1 MQKYLSI
8 FIDESGDFGKFN
20 SIAPYYLVTMLFHN
34 QSNNIA
40 KEIVNLDNSLD
51 KRGYT
56 NHYLHTGP
64 LIRKEEVYVYLS
76 IDERKHILNSFM
88 AFVTKV
94 DFTYKTFIVEKS
106 RDIDQFKLI
115 SLLSK
120 QIRDFLDCRVIN
132 FSDFDKVIVYYDN
145 GQTQL
150 TSIMASLLTE
160 SNIEFRRNARPSY
173 YRLFQIADLLTTFE
187 LINKKREDKKNSKS
201 ETSFFG
207 SMRDFYKNYYK
218 RVVNKKID

>member
-51 KRGYT
+51 KRGYA

-64 LIRKEEVYVYLS
+64 LIRKEEVYELLS

-88 AFVTKV
+88 AFATRV
-94 DFTYKTFIVEKS
+94 DFTYKTFIVEKGK
-106 RDIDQFKLI
+106 DIDQFKLI

-120 QIRDFLDCRVIN
+120 QIRDFLDCHVID
-132 FSDFDKVIVYYDN
+132 FSDFEKVIVYYDN

-150 TSIMASLLTE
+150 TSIMASLLTA

-187 LINKKREDKKNSKS
+187 LINKKRENNKNSKS
-201 ETSFFG
+201 ETNFFG
-207 SMRDFYKNYYK
+207 SMRNFYKNYYK
-218 RVVNKKID
+218 RLLIKKID